1 MVQARWALALILLL
15 VALPDG
21 GVRAAPWR
29 PWAVALEREPVDKEA
44 PQEDHQAVPVPGEN
58 TGAVQ
63 PTGVPGPEYRDGRG
77 QSSQDTSKV
86 LHEILGQL
94 KTIARGVNSLSLN
107 SAVDGR
113 RFTSAVVG
121 RADPNLVDGRTDP
134 IAVVGRADPNAVDG
148 RTDPNTVDGRTDP
161 NAVVGR
167 ADPNSV
173 GADTFQTYCIEGIVA
188 VLGSILLGMALY
200 CVFHLWRKR
209 RRRLAASRAGSE
221 RPNSRAEASRIF
233 AGAFK

>member
-15 VALPDG
+15 VALPVG
-21 GVRAAPWR
+21 
-29 PWAVALEREPVDKEA
+29 
-44 PQEDHQAVPVPGEN
+44 
-58 TGAVQ
+58 
-63 PTGVPGPEYRDGRG
+63 GPEYQDGRG

-94 KTIARGVNSLSLN
+94 KMIARGVNSLSLN

-200 CVFHLWRKR
+200 CIFHLWRKR

>member
-1 MVQARWALALILLL
+1 MVQARRALAFILLL
-15 VALPDG
+15 VALPAG
-21 GVRAAPWR
+21 GIGAAPWR
-29 PWAVALEREPVDKEA
+29 PWAV
-44 PQEDHQAVPVPGEN
+44 
-58 TGAVQ
+58 
-63 PTGVPGPEYRDGRG
+63 GPEYQDGRG

-113 RFTSAVVG
+113 RFTSTVVG

-209 RRRLAASRAGSE
+209 RKRLAASRAGSE